1 VRPNRSDIWPE
12 VDSGPDPARHELP
25 AIDELGLAAAL
36 AADKLLQ
43 SARERGAQRWSD
55 FLAPVP
61 EQLRDGG
68 VRQLLVVTQRARAA
82 YGHKD
87 SIREALPPEFTEPFL
102 DALDRLRKAVVRELA
117 ER

>member
-1 VRPNRSDIWPE
+1 MRPNRSDIWPD
-12 VDSGPDPARHELP
+12 VAQGPDAARHELP
-25 AIDELGLAAAL
+25 VIDELGLAAAL

-43 SARERGAQRWSD
+43 CARERGAQRWFD
-55 FLAPVP
+55 FLAPMP

-68 VRQLLVVTQRARAA
+68 IKQLLVVTQRARAA

-87 SIREALPPEFTEPFL
+87 SIREALPPELTEPFL
-102 DALDRLRKAVVRELA
+102 DALDRLRRAVVRELA